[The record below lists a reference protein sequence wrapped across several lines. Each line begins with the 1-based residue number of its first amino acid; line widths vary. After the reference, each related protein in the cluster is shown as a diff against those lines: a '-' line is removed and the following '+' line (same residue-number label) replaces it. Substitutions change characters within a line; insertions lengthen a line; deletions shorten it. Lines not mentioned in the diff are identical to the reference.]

1 MTEPTP
7 ESTSPTSEDA
17 VSPSAGGAAG
27 APEGP
32 AGSTEASPESETPAG
47 ETPAGESAEGGAN
60 ATTYVILAAVVVI
73 LAIVLAIQVP
83 TIQTQLR
90 LRKIQAGLAQPK
102 PIVDEAALEA
112 LTAEGPALLTHLA
125 DELEV
130 GGPER
135 ERFRIFLI
143 GRLLAPMEGEEATQV
158 LMAMVGDKSPAVRA
172 NVYDQ
177 IANRAKSKL
186 MDTKQARAA
195 LAAAWSAEQDDVAKG
210 VAASSSVRLGDER
223 AIWPL
228 IWSLRHTPPRGS
240 HLVPTFVET
249 LKLAL
254 GPKVALDLNA
264 PPEEVKRQMLAIEAA
279 YQAQGGKIPPGQDLK
294 SVLEKSAAQA
304 SGGAGQ

>member
-1 MTEPTP
+1 MTQPTP
-7 ESTSPTSEDA
+7 ESASPVSEGAAPPAAEDLA
-17 VSPSAGGAAG
+17 DPTEGSAGSSGTSAADSSSEGA
-27 APEGP
+27 APEG
-32 AGSTEASPESETPAG
+32 GS
-47 ETPAGESAEGGAN
+47 N
-60 ATTYVILAAVVVI
+60 ALTYVILGAVVVI

-83 TIQTQLR
+83 TIQIQLR

-102 PIVDEAALEA
+102 PIIDEAALEA
-112 LTAEGPALLTHLA
+112 LSAEGPALLTHLA

-143 GRLLAPMEGEEATQV
+143 GRLLAPMKGEEATQV
-158 LMAMVGDKSPAVRA
+158 LVAMTADKSAAVRA

-177 IANRAKSKL
+177 IANRAKAEL
-186 MDTKQARAA
+186 MDTKQAREA
-195 LAAAWSAEQDDVAKG
+195 LAICWSAEKDDVAKG
-210 VAASSSVRLGDER
+210 VAASSSVRLGDSR
-223 AIWPL
+223 AVWPL
-228 IWSLRHTPPRGS
+228 IWSIRHTPPRGS
-240 HLVPTFVET
+240 HLVPAFIES

-254 GPKVALDLNA
+254 GPEVSLDLSA

-294 SVLEKSAAQA
+294 SVLDKSPAPA